1 MLNIAVS
8 QFRPAK
14 GEYAANLERIGAVL
28 AEAALLDPRPA
39 LVVFPET
46 ATSGYFVEGG
56 VKDVAVTAGTLLRDL
71 DRVYRGG
78 RSGGQAVDVSIGFYE
93 RFQNHFFNSCL
104 YATLGGKTP
113 EVRHVHRKVFLP
125 TYGVFDEE
133 RFVDRG
139 QDGVRAFDTGWGGR
153 AAILICEDAWHSLA
167 GTIAALE
174 GAQVILVPSASPA
187 RGTGVDEEGT
197 RLPASMVRWERVVR
211 GLAEEHGVYVVLAN
225 LVGFEGGK
233 GFPGAS
239 VVIDPMGNLVVRG
252 PLFEE
257 GLVVADLDLEQL
269 THARA
274 DAPLLADLQSALP
287 MLIKGLGTR
296 DGGRGKSG
304 LKKVKYDVASNGVH
318 SSPAPRPSSPSV
330 HVFRRAAGEPDL
342 LAIDPALV
350 QKWLVSFLKDEMV
363 RRRGFTKGIVGI
375 SGGVDSALTAC
386 LAAEALGKD
395 NVIGVRMPY
404 RTSSAESLSHAQLV
418 IDKLGIQSLTVDI
431 TNAVDGYLSTI
442 GDASPTR
449 AGNVMAR
456 ERMIVLF
463 DLSAKH
469 NALPLGT
476 GNKSERL
483 LGYFTWHADDSPPVN
498 PLGDLFKTQVWAL
511 ARHVGV
517 PEEILAK
524 PATPDLVPGQETER
538 DYGFT
543 YQQADPILYY
553 LIRGYG
559 PEELVA
565 RGFDAA
571 VVAKVHQRLES
582 THWKRRLPTVAVLSQ
597 TAIGEFYLRPV
608 DY

>member
-56 VKDVAVTAGTLLRDL
+56 VKDVAVTAGTLLQDL
-71 DRVYRGG
+71 DRVYGAVG
-78 RSGGQAVDVSIGFYE
+78 RSGGRAVDVSIGFYE
-93 RFQNHFFNSCL
+93 RFQNHFYNSCL

-257 GLVVADLDLEQL
+257 GLVVAELDLEQL

-287 MLIKGLGTR
+287 ILTKGLGTR
-296 DGGRGKSG
+296 DGGRGKS
-304 LKKVKYDVASNGVH
+304 KPSKVKYDAATAGAH
-318 SSPAPRPSSPSV
+318 SSPVPRPSSPSSPVPRPSSPAV
-330 HVFRRAAGEPDL
+330 HVFRRAAG
-342 LAIDPALV
+342 
-350 QKWLVSFLKDEMV
+350 
-363 RRRGFTKGIVGI
+363 RRR
-375 SGGVDSALTAC
+375 
-386 LAAEALGKD
+386 AEFLFAPAPHAEQVLS
-395 NVIGVRMPY
+395 VY
-404 RTSSAESLSHAQLV
+404 R
-418 IDKLGIQSLTVDI
+418 
-431 TNAVDGYLSTI
+431 
-442 GDASPTR
+442 
-449 AGNVMAR
+449 
-456 ERMIVLF
+456 
-463 DLSAKH
+463 
-469 NALPLGT
+469 
-476 GNKSERL
+476 
-483 LGYFTWHADDSPPVN
+483 
-498 PLGDLFKTQVWAL
+498 
-511 ARHVGV
+511 
-517 PEEILAK
+517 EIL
-524 PATPDLVPGQETER
+524 
-538 DYGFT
+538 
-543 YQQADPILYY
+543 
-553 LIRGYG
+553 
-559 PEELVA
+559 
-565 RGFDAA
+565 
-571 VVAKVHQRLES
+571 
-582 THWKRRLPTVAVLSQ
+582 
-597 TAIGEFYLRPV
+597 
-608 DY
+608 